1 MTGAVDALHAGDHQ
15 SNIGQRV
22 VLPSSHSGSPR
33 AMHQSYLDAMTV
45 VQVHGKPDLFITM
58 TCNPNW
64 SEITE
69 MLRFTETAGDR
80 PDLTARVFKM
90 KLDAVLNDIFING
103 VFGKVVAHINVIE
116 FQKKRAP
123 SRSYFNNIRKQVQ
136 IQINR
141 RLR

>member
-1 MTGAVDALHAGDHQ
+1 
-15 SNIGQRV
+15 
-22 VLPSSHSGSPR
+22 
-33 AMHQSYLDAMTV
+33 
-45 VQVHGKPDLFITM
+45 
-58 TCNPNW
+58 
-64 SEITE
+64 

-123 SRSYFNNIRKQVQ
+123 SRSYFNNI
-136 IQINR
+136 
-141 RLR
+141 